1 MMIVIMKL
9 YTLSKSKLRLRS
21 FPVFYSLQ
29 GFLSSPRG
37 LQKSNEMVS
46 FVFHNLTIFRL
57 FRKNV
62 DCKGRWKKKKHPAR
76 KKQKKQKIMRFAVR
90 ENKRIRAPQ
99 GEALLFFFF
108 FFGATL
114 MKREFQSHYCS
125 RFAHNEGTKEKNY
138 FLIWEAVL
146 QPEQSRQLYI
156 LIQITSKSNDEVADY
171 ITLSYYP
178 HPILTYN

>member
-1 MMIVIMKL
+1 MMIVIMQL
-9 YTLSKSKLRLRS
+9 YALSKSKLRLRS

-57 FRKNV
+57 FRKNI
-62 DCKGRWKKKKHPAR
+62 DCKGRWKKKTSSTKKTKKAENNAICGVR
-76 KKQKKQKIMRFAVR
+76 KQKDSCS
-90 ENKRIRAPQ
+90 P
-99 GEALLFFFF
+99 GEALLFF

-146 QPEQSRQLYI
+146 QPGQSRQLYI

>member
-1 MMIVIMKL
+1 MLSLNRNYAFEAFLCFIHCKAFSPLLVGCKRAMKWFRL
-9 YTLSKSKLRLRS
+9 CFTISLFFACLGKIQIARGDGKKKNIQHEKNKKSRKQCDLRCEKTK
-21 FPVFYSLQ
+21 
-29 GFLSSPRG
+29 GFVLPRG
-37 LQKSNEMVS
+37 RRCS
-46 FVFHNLTIFRL
+46 
-57 FRKNV
+57 
-62 DCKGRWKKKKHPAR
+62 
-76 KKQKKQKIMRFAVR
+76 
-90 ENKRIRAPQ
+90 
-99 GEALLFFFF
+99 FFF

-146 QPEQSRQLYI
+146 QPGQSRQLYI